1 MTAEEIQ
8 EALRLNDE
16 GMPITELTKR
26 FNRSWKTIW
35 KELRK
40 ARHVARRLK

>member
-1 MTAEEIQ
+1 MTDAESQ

-16 GMPITELTKR
+16 GVQITELTKR

-35 KELRK
+35 KELRT
-40 ARHVARRLK
+40 ARGY

>member
-1 MTAEEIQ
+1 MTEVEIQ

-16 GMPITELTKR
+16 GVPIAELTTR

-35 KELRK
+35 KEVRTV
-40 ARHVARRLK
+40 RGY